1 MEEFLFRD
9 LAEWGRSVLRR
20 GCSVQISD
28 FDRECRSL
36 FLVAFPGILS
46 TAPGDVDS
54 GLKEKETKPIAAEDV
69 SEIDRRMHEFTIVE
83 VHA

>member
-1 MEEFLFRD
+1 MFEDGEEDMEEFWFRD

-20 GCSVQISD
+20 GCSVQITPD
-28 FDRECRSL
+28 
-36 FLVAFPGILS
+36 
-46 TAPGDVDS
+46 DVDS
-54 GLKEKETKPIAAEDV
+54 GLKEEETKPIAAEDV